1 MNLNDLKYKAAD
13 FSDRT
18 FGKTNP
24 VTAPIHHLKEEVDE
38 LLECLENNTDPSD
51 EFADCFLMLIDTF
64 RKYYGNDV
72 DMNDLIDMAS
82 KKLDV
87 CETREWGEPDK
98 NGVYKHL
105 YKDKLYQFTVFNI
118 NGTKSITNIFCENR
132 LYADRI
138 KYMTMKRDKKIL
150 KIDITENNE
159 SN

>member
-1 MNLNDLKYKAAD
+1 
-13 FSDRT
+13 
-18 FGKTNP
+18 
-24 VTAPIHHLKEEVDE
+24 
-38 LLECLENNTDPSD
+38 
-51 EFADCFLMLIDTF
+51 MLIDTF

-87 CETREWGEPDK
+87 CETREWGDPDK

-105 YKDKLYQFTVFNI
+105 HKDNLYQFTVFNI

-132 LYADRI
+132 LHADRI
-138 KYMTMKRDKKIL
+138 KYMTMRRDKKIL